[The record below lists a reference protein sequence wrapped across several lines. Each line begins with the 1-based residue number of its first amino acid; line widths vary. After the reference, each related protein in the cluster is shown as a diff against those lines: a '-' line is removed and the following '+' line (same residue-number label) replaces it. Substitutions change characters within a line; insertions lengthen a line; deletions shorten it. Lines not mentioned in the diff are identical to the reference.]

1 MKVVQRLP
9 VRIDLTDYK
18 PDTDPLFTGLSVIPH
33 VYVHEKP
40 TGPDAGRML
49 QSLMPG
55 RLPVSPP
62 SHQ

>member
-1 MKVVQRLP
+1 VKVVQRLP

-18 PDTDPLFTGLSVIPH
+18 PDIAPLLIGLSVIPY

-40 TGPDAGRML
+40 TGADAGRML

-55 RLPVSPP
+55 RVPFSAPNNR
-62 SHQ
+62 